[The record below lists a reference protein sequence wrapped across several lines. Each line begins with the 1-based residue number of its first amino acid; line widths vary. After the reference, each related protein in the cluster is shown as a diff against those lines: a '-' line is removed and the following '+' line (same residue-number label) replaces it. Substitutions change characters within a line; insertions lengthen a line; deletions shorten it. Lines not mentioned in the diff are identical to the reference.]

1 MKLLRPTP
9 EEGAVGLRAMVTV
22 ARAPGEIPNPARRL
36 IEAAQKVLLGS
47 SEQMDD
53 LPPISPE
60 ELAATI
66 ERPEIR
72 NQLVNGMVLATL
84 SAGEP
89 PPKQVDVV
97 RGFADALDVR
107 GPQLSAIEKIAN
119 HDMLLFK
126 LCVLRNGH
134 LPDAIKD
141 EFHHHGIL
149 GLAKAVLGLRGLRE
163 DPEVAARFRAW
174 ESLPPDSLGGH
185 VYRHYR
191 ENGFALPGE
200 EGGFPEAGMYHDFSH
215 VLAGYDTTPQGETL
229 VGGFIAGYR
238 EKRPD
243 HGLFTALFV
252 LSIFSTGVDVT
263 PIGVGA
269 STGIVGDVAERF
281 FLAIERGSALPEDL
295 SDDWNFWDFIE
306 LPLEEARVRLGIPP
320 KAKVGPGDYP
330 F

>member
-1 MKLLRPTP
+1 
-9 EEGAVGLRAMVTV
+9 MVTV
-22 ARAPGEIPNPARRL
+22 ARAPGEIANPVRCL
-36 IEAAQKVLLGS
+36 IEAAQKVLVGS
-47 SEQMDD
+47 SERIDD
-53 LPPISPE
+53 LASITPG
-60 ELAATI
+60 ELAAGI

-72 NQLVNGMVLATL
+72 NQLVNGMVVAAL
-84 SAGEP
+84 SAGAP
-89 PPKQVDVV
+89 PPKQVEGV

-119 HDMLLFK
+119 HDMLLFR

-134 LPDAIKD
+134 LPDSIKD
-141 EFHHHGIL
+141 EYRHRGFL
-149 GLAKAVLGLRGLRE
+149 GVAKAVMGLRGLRE
-163 DPEVAARFRAW
+163 DSEVAGRFRAW
-174 ESLPPDSLGGH
+174 EKLPPDSLGAH
-185 VYRHYR
+185 VFRHYR
-191 ENGFALPGE
+191 DNGFALPGE

-263 PIGVGA
+263 PFGVGA
-269 STGIVGDVAERF
+269 STGTVGDVAERF
-281 FLAIERGSALPEDL
+281 LLAIERGSALPEDL
-295 SDDWNFWDFIE
+295 SDDWNFWDYIE
-306 LPLEEARVRLGIPP
+306 LPLAEARVRLGIPP
-320 KAKVGPGDYP
+320 KTKGGPGDSS